1 MYKLVVLDIDGTT
14 LNDEE
19 KVTKENFEAIQ
30 SCIKKGV
37 PVCLCTGRNIHNT
50 KRVAKHLKIDTPYVC
65 VDGTTIFDQKSKSYI
80 KNDSIDK
87 DIFREMLEE
96 IEKEHLYIELCT
108 NNNYVKYVKTKDLEQ
123 YVYSGI
129 PNNISKKY
137 RDYFFRGSRFVKNTK
152 DFEKWANLDEV
163 RQLIFA
169 GDKKAVDKVKEII
182 VQKKYEGLEIK
193 DDLWPNYV
201 FISKKNC
208 RKIDGV
214 KALCEYYGIDISEVI
229 TMGDQMNDFDM
240 IKGAGLG
247 VAMGNAHEKI
257 KEIAKFTTLDNNN
270 SGVAHAINKFILNK

>member
-14 LNDEE
+14 LNDAE
-19 KVTKENFEAIQ
+19 KVTKENFDAIQ
-30 SCIKKGV
+30 ASIKKGV

-50 KRVAKHLKIDTPYVC
+50 KRVVKHLKLDTPYVC
-65 VDGTTIFDQKSKSYI
+65 VDGTTIYDTKKDKYI
-80 KNDSIDK
+80 KNDSIDRDVLK
-87 DIFREMLEE
+87 EMIEE

-108 NNNYVKYVKTKDLEQ
+108 DNNYVKYVKTKDLEK
-123 YVYSGI
+123 YVYAGV

-137 RDYFFRGSRFVKNTK
+137 RDYFLRGSRYVKTINN
-152 DFEKWANLDEV
+152 FEKWLDEG

-169 GDKKAVDKVKEII
+169 GEKKSVDKVKQII
-182 VQKKYEGLEIK
+182 IDKNYKDLEIK

-208 RKIDGV
+208 RKINGV
-214 KALCEYYGIDISEVI
+214 EALCEYYNIELSEVI

-247 VAMGNAHEKI
+247 IAMGNAHEKI
-257 KEIAKFTTLDNNN
+257 KEVAKFTTLDNNN
-270 SGVAHAINKFILNK
+270 SGVAHAINKFVLNK